1 MAKALKQENYLISLL
16 KNEGLTK
23 LEKNKN
29 TLKKSLKMSLIK
41 EALTLKL
48 SH

>member
-16 KNEGLTK
+16 KNYGLNKIT
-23 LEKNKN
+23 KNKN
-29 TLKKSLKMSLIK
+29 TPKKLLKMSLIK
-41 EALTLKL
+41 EALTLTL